1 VLLDAV
7 GEVLVMEEVDFGY
20 LRYRGAEAEVDHLL
34 RLYHL
39 DLPLWHHHILLLG
52 LSPLLLQ
59 LLRQPQQPLL
69 VASVRLPFDPMDRK
83 DRGAKRVVNV
93 RQNKRRTRSC
103 HPTMK

>member
-20 LRYRGAEAEVDHLL
+20 LRYRGTEAEVDHLL
-34 RLYHL
+34 RLSHL
-39 DLPLWHHHILLLG
+39 DLPLWYHHVLLLE
-52 LSPLLLQ
+52 
-59 LLRQPQQPLL
+59 QQLL

-83 DRGAKRVVNV
+83 DRGAKRVNV
-93 RQNKRRTRSC
+93 RQKKRRTRSC